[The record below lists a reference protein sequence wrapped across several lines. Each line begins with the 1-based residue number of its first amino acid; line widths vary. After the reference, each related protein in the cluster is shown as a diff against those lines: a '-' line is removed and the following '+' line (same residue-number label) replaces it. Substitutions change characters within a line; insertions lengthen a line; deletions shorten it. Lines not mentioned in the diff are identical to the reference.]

1 MMANITLSDDVK
13 HQLINKLQHYF
24 EQELSIELGQFDADF
39 LLDFIGDN
47 FGSFFYNQGIYD
59 AQQIINEKIDHISE
73 TLYELEKPTT

>member
-1 MMANITLSDDVK
+1 MANITLSDDAK

-47 FGSFFYNQGIYD
+47 FGSYFYNQGLYD
-59 AQQIINEKIDHISE
+59 AQHIINEKIDHISE